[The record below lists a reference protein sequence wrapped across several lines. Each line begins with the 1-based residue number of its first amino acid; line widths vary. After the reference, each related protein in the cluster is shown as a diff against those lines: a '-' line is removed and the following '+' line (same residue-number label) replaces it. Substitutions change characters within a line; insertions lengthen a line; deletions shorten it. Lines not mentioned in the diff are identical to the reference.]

1 MACAHH
7 RGIGRAAR
15 GSDGQALHRARRIV
29 VALLPFGVE
38 RSLGR
43 ASEDWTAPVGPYVAE
58 WLNLLVRLL
67 HVVAA
72 IAWIGASFYFIAL
85 DYTLRPPKDP
95 RDRERGVGGETW
107 EIHGGGFYRVEKFRL
122 APETLPERLTW
133 FKWEAY
139 TTWLSG
145 FVLLVVLYYLNPDAY
160 LIDRSVADLAPM
172 AAIAISIGIV
182 AIGWL
187 VYDTLCRLLEGRD
200 GLLALMLAVVV
211 IGAAFGASQLFSG
224 RAVYI
229 QIGAMLGTWM
239 AANVFFVIIPGHWD
253 LVRAKNA
260 GQEPDPTSALR
271 GKQRSVHN
279 NYLTL
284 PAIFAMLSNHF
295 PMTYGHPYGWLILV
309 AVMAILVWIRH
320 FFNLRHQ
327 GRTVWAIPIGA
338 AVAMGI
344 VAIAIAPW
352 GRTSAEDGATEP
364 PIAFAAVQAIIE
376 ARCQVC
382 HSAHPTQEG
391 FSAPPLGVTFDTPEQ
406 IQANATRIE
415 QMAVITKAMPLG
427 NVTGMTQEERDTL
440 GEWIRQGTKLD

>member
-1 MACAHH
+1 
-7 RGIGRAAR
+7 
-15 GSDGQALHRARRIV
+15 
-29 VALLPFGVE
+29 
-38 RSLGR
+38 
-43 ASEDWTAPVGPYVAE
+43 VGPYVIE

-85 DYTLRPPKDP
+85 DYTLRPPKDE
-95 RDRERGVGGETW
+95 RDLERGVGGETW

-122 APETLPERLTW
+122 APATLPERLTW

-145 FVLLVVLYYLNPDAY
+145 FVLLVMLYYLNPDAY
-160 LIDRSVADLAPM
+160 LIDPAVADLEPM
-172 AAIAISIGIV
+172 VAIGVSIGILMV
-182 AIGWL
+182 GWL
-187 VYDTLCRLLEGRD
+187 VYDGLCRLLEGRD
-200 GLLALMLAVVV
+200 RLLALILAAVV
-211 IGAAFGASQLFSG
+211 IGVAYGASQLFSG

-229 QIGAMLGTWM
+229 QVGAMLGTWM

-253 LVRAKNA
+253 LVRAKHA
-260 GQEPDPTSALR
+260 GREPDPRPALR

-295 PMTYGHPYGWLILV
+295 PMTYGHQYGWLILV
-309 AVMAILVWIRH
+309 AILGILVAVRH

-327 GRTVWAIPIGA
+327 GRTVWAIPVAA
-338 AVAMGI
+338 AVAMAG

-352 GRTSAEDGATEP
+352 GQTAADGDASASP
-364 PIAFAAVQAIIE
+364 VAFETVHGIIE

-382 HSAHPTQEG
+382 HSEHPIQEG

-406 IQANATRIE
+406 IQAQAARIE

-427 NVTGMTQEERDTL
+427 NVTGMTQDERDTL
-440 GEWIRQGTKLD
+440 GAWIRQGAKLD

>member
-1 MACAHH
+1 M
-7 RGIGRAAR
+7 
-15 GSDGQALHRARRIV
+15 
-29 VALLPFGVE
+29 
-38 RSLGR
+38 
-43 ASEDWTAPVGPYVAE
+43 GPYVIE

-85 DYTLRPPKDP
+85 DYTLRPPKDE
-95 RDRERGVGGETW
+95 RDLERGVGGETW

-122 APETLPERLTW
+122 APATLPERLTW

-145 FVLLVVLYYLNPDAY
+145 FILLVMLYYLNPDAY
-160 LIDRSVADLAPM
+160 LIDPAVADLEPM
-172 AAIAISIGIV
+172 VAIGVSIGILMV
-182 AIGWL
+182 GWL
-187 VYDTLCRLLEGRD
+187 VYDRLCRLLEGRD
-200 GLLALMLAVVV
+200 RLLALILAAVV
-211 IGAAFGASQLFSG
+211 IGVAYGASQLFSG

-229 QIGAMLGTWM
+229 QVGAMLGTWM

-253 LVRAKNA
+253 LVRAKHA
-260 GQEPDPTSALR
+260 GREPDPRPALR

-295 PMTYGHPYGWLILV
+295 PMTYGHQYGWLILV
-309 AVMAILVWIRH
+309 AILGILVAVRH

-327 GRTVWAIPIGA
+327 GRTVWAIPAVA
-338 AVAMGI
+338 AVAMAGMA
-344 VAIAIAPW
+344 VAIAPW
-352 GRTSAEDGATEP
+352 GQAAADGGASASP
-364 PIAFAAVQAIIE
+364 VAFETVHGIIE

-382 HSAHPTQEG
+382 HSEHPTQEG

-406 IQANATRIE
+406 IQAQAARIE
-415 QMAVITKAMPLG
+415 QMAVITTAMPLG
-427 NVTGMTQEERDTL
+427 NVTGMTQDERDTL
-440 GEWIRQGTKLD
+440 GAWIRQGAKLD

>member
-1 MACAHH
+1 
-7 RGIGRAAR
+7 
-15 GSDGQALHRARRIV
+15 
-29 VALLPFGVE
+29 
-38 RSLGR
+38 
-43 ASEDWTAPVGPYVAE
+43 VGPYVIE

-85 DYTLRPPKDP
+85 DYTLRPPKDE
-95 RDRERGVGGETW
+95 RDLERGVGGETW

-122 APETLPERLTW
+122 APATLPERLTW

-160 LIDRSVADLAPM
+160 LIDPAVADLEPIV
-172 AAIAISIGIV
+172 AIGVSIGILV
-182 AIGWL
+182 VGWL
-187 VYDTLCRLLEGRD
+187 VYDGLCRLLEGRD
-200 GLLALMLAVVV
+200 RLLALILAAVV
-211 IGAAFGASQLFSG
+211 IGVAYGASQVFSG

-229 QIGAMLGTWM
+229 QVGAMLGTWM

-253 LVRAKNA
+253 LVRAKHA
-260 GQEPDPTSALR
+260 GQEPDPRPALR

-295 PMTYGHPYGWLILV
+295 PMTYGHQYGWLILV
-309 AVMAILVWIRH
+309 AILGILVAVRH

-327 GRTVWAIPIGA
+327 GRTVWAIPVAA
-338 AVAMGI
+338 AVAMAG

-352 GRTSAEDGATEP
+352 GQTAAGGDASASP
-364 PIAFAAVQAIIE
+364 VAFETVHGIIE

-382 HSAHPTQEG
+382 HSEHPIQEG

-406 IQANATRIE
+406 IQAQAARIE

-427 NVTGMTQEERDTL
+427 NVTGMTQDERDTL
-440 GEWIRQGTKLD
+440 GAWIRQGAKLD

>member
-1 MACAHH
+1 
-7 RGIGRAAR
+7 
-15 GSDGQALHRARRIV
+15 
-29 VALLPFGVE
+29 
-38 RSLGR
+38 
-43 ASEDWTAPVGPYVAE
+43 VGPYVIE

-85 DYTLRPPKDP
+85 DYTLRPPKDE
-95 RDRERGVGGETW
+95 RDIERGVGGETW

-122 APETLPERLTW
+122 APATLPERLTW

-160 LIDRSVADLAPM
+160 LIDPAVADLEPIV
-172 AAIAISIGIV
+172 AIGVSIGILV
-182 AIGWL
+182 VGWL
-187 VYDTLCRLLEGRD
+187 VYDGLCRLLEGRD
-200 GLLALMLAVVV
+200 RLLALILAAVV
-211 IGAAFGASQLFSG
+211 IGVAYGASQVFSG

-229 QIGAMLGTWM
+229 QVGAMLGTWM

-253 LVRAKNA
+253 LVRAKHA
-260 GQEPDPTSALR
+260 GQEPDPRPALR

-295 PMTYGHPYGWLILV
+295 PMTYGHQYGWLILV
-309 AVMAILVWIRH
+309 AILGILVAVRH

-327 GRTVWAIPIGA
+327 GRTVWAIPVAA
-338 AVAMGI
+338 AVAMAG

-352 GRTSAEDGATEP
+352 GQTAADGDASASP
-364 PIAFAAVQAIIE
+364 VAFETVHGIIE

-382 HSAHPTQEG
+382 HSEHPIQEG

-406 IQANATRIE
+406 IQAQAARIE

-427 NVTGMTQEERDTL
+427 NVTGMTQDERDTL
-440 GEWIRQGTKLD
+440 GAWIRQGAKLD

>member
-1 MACAHH
+1 
-7 RGIGRAAR
+7 
-15 GSDGQALHRARRIV
+15 
-29 VALLPFGVE
+29 
-38 RSLGR
+38 
-43 ASEDWTAPVGPYVAE
+43 VGPYVIE

-85 DYTLRPPKDP
+85 DYTLRPPKDE
-95 RDRERGVGGETW
+95 RDLERGVGGETW

-122 APETLPERLTW
+122 TPATLPERLTW

-160 LIDRSVADLAPM
+160 LIDPAVADLEPIV
-172 AAIAISIGIV
+172 AIGVSIGILV
-182 AIGWL
+182 VGWL
-187 VYDTLCRLLEGRD
+187 VYDGLCRLLEGRD
-200 GLLALMLAVVV
+200 RLLALILAAVV
-211 IGAAFGASQLFSG
+211 IGVAYGASQVFSG

-229 QIGAMLGTWM
+229 QVGAMLGTWM

-253 LVRAKNA
+253 LVRAKHA
-260 GQEPDPTSALR
+260 GQEPDPRPALR

-295 PMTYGHPYGWLILV
+295 PMTYGHQYGWLILV
-309 AVMAILVWIRH
+309 AILGILVAVRH

-327 GRTVWAIPIGA
+327 GRTVWAIPVAA
-338 AVAMGI
+338 AVAMAG

-352 GRTSAEDGATEP
+352 GQTAADGDASASP
-364 PIAFAAVQAIIE
+364 VAFETVHGIIE

-382 HSAHPTQEG
+382 HSEHPIQEG

-406 IQANATRIE
+406 IQAQAARIE

-427 NVTGMTQEERDTL
+427 NVTGMTQDERDTL
-440 GEWIRQGTKLD
+440 GAWIRQGAKLD

>member
-1 MACAHH
+1 M
-7 RGIGRAAR
+7 
-15 GSDGQALHRARRIV
+15 
-29 VALLPFGVE
+29 
-38 RSLGR
+38 
-43 ASEDWTAPVGPYVAE
+43 GPYVIE

-85 DYTLRPPKDP
+85 DYTLRPPKDE
-95 RDRERGVGGETW
+95 RDLERGVGGETW

-122 APETLPERLTW
+122 APATLPERLTW

-160 LIDRSVADLAPM
+160 LIDPAVADLEPM
-172 AAIAISIGIV
+172 VAIGVSIGIL
-182 AIGWL
+182 IGGWL
-187 VYDTLCRLLEGRD
+187 VYDGLCRLLEGRD
-200 GLLALMLAVVV
+200 RLLALILAAVV
-211 IGAAFGASQLFSG
+211 IGVAYGASQVFSG

-229 QIGAMLGTWM
+229 QVGAMLGTWM

-253 LVRAKNA
+253 LVRAKHA
-260 GQEPDPTSALR
+260 GQEPDPRPALR

-295 PMTYGHPYGWLILV
+295 PMTYGHQYGWLILV
-309 AVMAILVWIRH
+309 AILGILVAVRH

-327 GRTVWAIPIGA
+327 GRTVWAIPVAA
-338 AVAMGI
+338 AVAMAG

-352 GRTSAEDGATEP
+352 GQTAADGDASASP
-364 PIAFAAVQAIIE
+364 VAFETVHGIIE

-382 HSAHPTQEG
+382 HSEHPIQEG

-406 IQANATRIE
+406 IQAQAARIE

-427 NVTGMTQEERDTL
+427 NVTGMTQDERDTL
-440 GEWIRQGTKLD
+440 GAWIRQGAKLD

>member
-1 MACAHH
+1 
-7 RGIGRAAR
+7 
-15 GSDGQALHRARRIV
+15 
-29 VALLPFGVE
+29 
-38 RSLGR
+38 
-43 ASEDWTAPVGPYVAE
+43 VGPYVIE

-85 DYTLRPPKDP
+85 DYTLRPPKDE
-95 RDRERGVGGETW
+95 RDKERGVGGETW

-122 APETLPERLTW
+122 APATLPERLTW

-160 LIDRSVADLAPM
+160 LIDPAVADLEPM
-172 AAIAISIGIV
+172 VAIGVSIGILV
-182 AIGWL
+182 VGWL
-187 VYDTLCRLLEGRD
+187 VYDGLCRLLEGRD
-200 GLLALMLAVVV
+200 RLLALILAAVV
-211 IGAAFGASQLFSG
+211 IGVAYGASQVFSG

-229 QIGAMLGTWM
+229 QVGAMLGTWM

-253 LVRAKNA
+253 LVRAKHA
-260 GQEPDPTSALR
+260 GQEPDPRPALR

-295 PMTYGHPYGWLILV
+295 PMTYGHQYGWLILV
-309 AVMAILVWIRH
+309 AILGILVAVRH

-327 GRTVWAIPIGA
+327 GRTVWAIPVAA
-338 AVAMGI
+338 AVAMAG

-352 GRTSAEDGATEP
+352 GQTAADGDASASP
-364 PIAFAAVQAIIE
+364 VAFETVHGIIE

-382 HSAHPTQEG
+382 HSEHPIQEG

-406 IQANATRIE
+406 IQAQAARIE

-427 NVTGMTQEERDTL
+427 NVTGMTQDERDTL
-440 GEWIRQGTKLD
+440 GAWIRQGAKLD